1 MKGQVL
7 EFSIQTNSGII
18 SGDDGNRYT
27 FTGADWKETRPPSAG
42 TYVDF
47 ATAEGS
53 SSASGIYLV
62 RGAAGTSS
70 LGGDAP
76 NKIGAGLLA
85 IFLGALGVHKFYLGY
100 KNEGIILL
108 ALTGS
113 GILFSFLLVGLL
125 WVWIPGLIALIEGI
139 IYLTKT
145 DEEFER
151 VYVVGRRPWF

>member
-18 SGDDGNRYT
+18 SGEDGHRYT
-27 FTGADWKETRPPSAG
+27 FTGAEWKESRPPNAG
-42 TYVDF
+42 AYVDF
-47 ATAEGS
+47 ATEEGS
-53 SSASGIYLV
+53 SDASGIYLV

-70 LGGDAP
+70 LASEAP
-76 NKIGAGLLA
+76 NRTIAGLLA
-85 IFLGALGVHKFYLGY
+85 VLLGGIGIHKFYLGY

-108 ALTGS
+108 AIGGS
-113 GILFSFLLVGLL
+113 GFLFAFLLIGLL
-125 WVWIPGLIALIEGI
+125 WVWIPATIGVIEGV

-151 VYVVGRRPWF
+151 VYVVGRKPWF